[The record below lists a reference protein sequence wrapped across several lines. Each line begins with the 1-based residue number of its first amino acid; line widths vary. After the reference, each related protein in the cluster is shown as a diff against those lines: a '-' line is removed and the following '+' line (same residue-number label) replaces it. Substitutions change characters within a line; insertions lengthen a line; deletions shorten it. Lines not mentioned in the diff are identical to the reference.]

1 MWFRAFTLLTV
12 IALGIST
19 WFLSSPAHAPRFA
32 TAGNDANLP
41 GYFLKQAVLTDY
53 DASGAPGTR
62 IEAERMEQVAH
73 SDQVT
78 LFNVKV
84 DYQPPEGESWTMIGD
99 TAQVEQGAKI
109 VNVQGHVQLQGE
121 PSGAKGLVPIIRT
134 DTLRYDLDRQI
145 VTTQDD
151 VHVDFGAN
159 TLNARGMSA
168 NLKERTMRLE
178 YKVHGTFHP

>member
-84 DYQPPEGESWTMIGD
+84 DYQPPEGEAWTLYGD
-99 TAQVEQGAKI
+99 TAQIEQADRI
-109 VNVQGHVQLQGE
+109 VNVQGNVRLQGAATGHE
-121 PSGAKGLVPIIRT
+121 FLVPVIRT
-134 DTLRYDLDRQI
+134 DTLRYDVPRQI
-145 VTTQDD
+145 VTTHDE
-151 VHVDFGAN
+151 VHVEYGKN
-159 TLNARGMSA
+159 TLNARGLWA
-168 NLKERTMRLE
+168 NLKDRTMRLE
-178 YKVHGTFHP
+178 SRVHGIFHP